1 MNSQVM
7 DHNSGTPIY
16 NDDANSNDDVNA
28 NENAILA
35 QQTNAHVETEDYDN
49 VDPSVTQAILEK
61 YDRESITR
69 HITQGPVKYI
79 IAAICILYSL
89 FHLYIT
95 FNPMPSLLQRSV
107 HVGVGFALI
116 FLIFPA
122 SKKSSRKRVA
132 WYDWIWFLLSLSGMT
147 YLIYEYQDIVT
158 SRGGMANSIDVIFSI
173 ITVICVLEGS
183 RRITGWILPILAS
196 IFLLYPF
203 VSHLDFMPDRL
214 LTRPYDMGD
223 IFGQLFLKTEGLYSV
238 AIGASV
244 TFIFLFI
251 LFGAFLA
258 RSGMGQLFNDL
269 ALALAGDKKG
279 GPAKVAVISSGF
291 MGSINGSALS
301 NVVST
306 GAFTIPLMKKV
317 GYHKDFAGAVEAS
330 ASVGGQILPPIM
342 GASAFIMAETTGLPY
357 STIALAALLPAI
369 LYYLGV
375 IAQVHFRAGRRD
387 LKGMA
392 KESLPQVKEVL
403 KARGHMLLPI
413 VFLIYLLIQ
422 NVPVGYAAAYT
433 IGFTVIVSML
443 RKETRMGFKDILG
456 ALEDGARQSLA
467 VMAACAV
474 VGIIIGVV
482 SLTSFGTVMTSSIVT
497 LGAGSLLLTLILTM
511 LASMVL
517 GMGLPSIPA
526 YIITATM
533 AAPALAGFDIPILS
547 AHMFVF
553 YFGVFAN
560 ITPPVC
566 LAAFAGAGISGGDPM
581 KTGFLSLK
589 LALAGFIVPFMFIY
603 NPAMLMIDPTDLA
616 VTAKEFPLPP
626 VIDII
631 IAVVTSV
638 IGVIG
643 LSAALEGYFKG
654 DMNVVTRLILALG
667 ALLLIYPGLITG
679 LIGGVIILGIALLNI
694 KTSKTPVLPL
704 NV

>member
-1 MNSQVM
+1 M
-7 DHNSGTPIY
+7 
-16 NDDANSNDDVNA
+16 
-28 NENAILA
+28 
-35 QQTNAHVETEDYDN
+35 
-49 VDPSVTQAILEK
+49 LEK

-69 HITQGPVKYI
+69 QITQGPVKYF
-79 IAAICILYSL
+79 IAGICILYSL

-95 FNPMPSLLQRSV
+95 FNPMPALLQRSV

-122 SKKSSRKRVA
+122 SKKSSRQHVA
-132 WYDWIWFLLSLSGMT
+132 WYDWIWFLLSLSGMA

-158 SRGGMANSIDVIFSI
+158 SRGGMANPVDVIFSI

-196 IFLLYPF
+196 IFLAYPF

-269 ALALAGDKKG
+269 ALAIAGDKKG

-317 GYHKDFAGAVEAS
+317 GYQKDFSGAVEAS

-357 STIALAALLPAI
+357 STIALAALLPAV

-387 LKGMA
+387 LKGIA
-392 KESLPQVKEVL
+392 KENLPAVKEVL

-413 VFLIYLLIQ
+413 VFLIYLLIE

-433 IGFTVIVSML
+433 IGFTVAISML
-443 RKETRMGFKDILG
+443 RKETRMGFSDILG

-474 VGIIIGVV
+474 VGVIIGVV

-497 LGAGSLLLTLILTM
+497 LGAGSLFLTLILTM

-553 YFGVFAN
+553 YFGIFAN

-603 NPAMLMIDPTDLA
+603 SPTMLMIDPTGLA
-616 VTAKEFPLPP
+616 VTAKDFPLPP
-626 VIDII
+626 ILDIVT
-631 IAVVTSV
+631 VVLTSV
-638 IGVIG
+638 TGVIALG
-643 LSAALEGYFKG
+643 AALEGYFRG
-654 DMNVVTRLILALG
+654 AMSPLTRGILAIG
-667 ALLLIYPGLITG
+667 ALLLIYPELTTG
-679 LIGGVIILGIALLNI
+679 FIGGIIVLIIAVWNI
-694 KTSKTPVLPL
+694 RTAKKPTPTLTV
-704 NV
+704 

>member
-1 MNSQVM
+1 MTSQVT
-7 DHNSGTPIY
+7 DHGSVTTKP
-16 NDDANSNDDVNA
+16 D
-28 NENAILA
+28 
-35 QQTNAHVETEDYDN
+35 AHVDTDAEAA
-49 VDPSVTQAILEK
+49 AINKAVLEK

-69 HITQGPVKYI
+69 HITQGPVKYL
-79 IAAICILYSL
+79 IAGVCILYSL

-95 FNPMPSLLQRSV
+95 FNPMPALLQRSV

-122 SKKSSRKRVA
+122 SKKSSRKSVA
-132 WYDWIWFLLSLSGMT
+132 WYDWIWFALSLSGMG

-158 SRGGMANSIDVIFSI
+158 SRGGMANQVDVIFSL
-173 ITVICVLEGS
+173 ITVVCVLEGS
-183 RRITGWILPILAS
+183 RRITGWILPILAG
-196 IFLLYPF
+196 IFLAYPF

-269 ALALAGDKKG
+269 ALAIAGHKKG

-387 LKGMA
+387 LKGIA
-392 KESLPQVKEVL
+392 KENLPAVKEVL

-413 VFLIYLLIQ
+413 VFLVFLLIK

-433 IGFTVIVSML
+433 IGFTVVISML
-443 RKETRMGFKDILG
+443 RAETRMGLSDILG

-497 LGAGSLLLTLILTM
+497 LGAGSLFFTLILTM

-553 YFGVFAN
+553 YFGIFAN

-603 NPAMLMIDPTDLA
+603 NPTMLMIDPTGLA
-616 VTAKEFPLPP
+616 VTAKDFPLPP
-626 VIDII
+626 IVDII
-631 IAVVTSV
+631 TVVVTS
-638 IGVIG
+638 ITGVIA
-643 LSAALEGYFKG
+643 LSAALEGYFRG
-654 DMNVVTRLILALG
+654 GMNTLTRVILVVG
-667 ALLLIYPGLITG
+667 ALLLIYPEITTG
-679 LIGGVIILGIALLNI
+679 IAGAVIVLGIAVFNI
-694 KTSKTPVLPL
+694 KTSEAPTPTVS
-704 NV
+704 V

>member
-1 MNSQVM
+1 MNSQVT
-7 DHNSGTPIY
+7 DHG
-16 NDDANSNDDVNA
+16 
-28 NENAILA
+28 
-35 QQTNAHVETEDYDN
+35 
-49 VDPSVTQAILEK
+49 SVTTMPDADVDKDAEADAINKAVLEK

-69 HITQGPVKYI
+69 HITQGPVKYL
-79 IAAICILYSL
+79 IAGICILYSL

-95 FNPMPSLLQRSV
+95 FNPMPALLQRSV

-122 SKKSSRKRVA
+122 SKKSSRKSVA
-132 WYDWIWFLLSLSGMT
+132 WYDWIWFALSLSGMG

-158 SRGGMANSIDVIFSI
+158 SRGGMANQVDVIFSL
-173 ITVICVLEGS
+173 ITVVCVLEGS
-183 RRITGWILPILAS
+183 RRITGWILPILAG
-196 IFLLYPF
+196 IFLAYPF

-269 ALALAGDKKG
+269 ALAIAGHKKG

-387 LKGMA
+387 LKGIA
-392 KESLPQVKEVL
+392 KENLPAVKEVL

-413 VFLIYLLIQ
+413 VFLVFLLIR

-433 IGFTVIVSML
+433 IGFTVVVSML
-443 RKETRMGFKDILG
+443 RKETRMGFSDILG

-497 LGAGSLLLTLILTM
+497 LGAGSLFFTLILTM

-553 YFGVFAN
+553 YFGIFAN

-603 NPAMLMIDPTDLA
+603 NPTMLMIDPTGLA
-616 VTAKEFPLPP
+616 VTAKDFPLPP
-626 VIDII
+626 IIDII
-631 IAVVTSV
+631 TVVVTSV
-638 IGVIG
+638 TGVIA
-643 LSAALEGYFKG
+643 LSSALEGYFRG
-654 DMNVVTRLILALG
+654 GMNTLTRVILAIG
-667 ALLLIYPGLITG
+667 ALLLIYPEITTG
-679 LIGGVIILGIALLNI
+679 IAGGIIVLGIAVLNI
-694 KTSKTPVLPL
+694 KTNGKPTPTLTV
-704 NV
+704 

>member
-1 MNSQVM
+1 MTTYQEENSSEQV
-7 DHNSGTPIY
+7 NK
-16 NDDANSNDDVNA
+16 
-28 NENAILA
+28 
-35 QQTNAHVETEDYDN
+35 Q
-49 VDPSVTQAILEK
+49 ILEK

-69 HITQGPVKYI
+69 HLTQGPVKYF
-79 IAAICILYSL
+79 IAAVCILYSL

-95 FNPMPSLLQRSV
+95 FNPMPALLQRAV
-107 HVGVGFALI
+107 HVGVGFGLI

-122 SKKSSRKRVA
+122 TKSTSRNKVA
-132 WYDWIWFLLSLSGMT
+132 WYDWIWLLLSISGVA
-147 YLIYEYQDIVT
+147 YLFYAYQDIVT
-158 SRGGMANSIDVIFSI
+158 SRGGMANHVDIIFSI
-173 ITVICVLEGS
+173 ITVLCVLEGS

-203 VSHLDFMPDRL
+203 ISHLNFMPDRL

-223 IFGQLFLKTEGLYSV
+223 IFGQLFLKTEGLYST

-269 ALALAGDKKG
+269 ALALAGHKQG
-279 GPAKVAVISSGF
+279 GPAKVAVLSSGF

-342 GASAFIMAETTGLPY
+342 GASAFIMAETTGVKY
-357 STIALAALLPAI
+357 GTIALAALLPAV

-387 LKGMA
+387 LKGIA
-392 KESLPQVKEVL
+392 KESLPRIKEVI
-403 KARGHMLLPI
+403 KVRGHMLLPI
-413 VFLIYLLIQ
+413 VFLIFLLMK
-422 NVPVGYAAAYT
+422 NVPVGYSAAYT
-433 IGFTVIVSML
+433 IAFTVVISML
-443 RKETRMGFKDILG
+443 RAETRMSINDILG

-482 SLTSFGTVMTSSIVT
+482 SLTSFGTVMTSAIVT
-497 LGAGSLLLTLILTM
+497 LGAGSLFLTLILTM

-553 YFGVFAN
+553 YFGIFAN

-566 LAAFAGAGISGGDPM
+566 LAAFAGAGIAGGDPM
-581 KTGFLSLK
+581 KTGFQALK

-603 NPAMLMIDPTDLA
+603 NPTMLMIDPTGLA

-626 VIDII
+626 IIDII
-631 IAVVTSV
+631 VVVLTSV
-638 IGVIG
+638 TGIIG
-643 LSAALEGYFKG
+643 LSAAVEGYFKG
-654 DMNVVTRLILALG
+654 LMNPIMRMLLAIG
-667 ALLLIYPGLITG
+667 ALLLIYPEVITDV
-679 LIGGVIILGIALLNI
+679 IGGFIVVGIAILNI
-694 KTSKTPVLPL
+694 KANKSNKKPVQ
-704 NV
+704 VTTI

>member
-1 MNSQVM
+1 MSTSPAEPLAATT
-7 DHNSGTPIY
+7 DP
-16 NDDANSNDDVNA
+16 DVPTA
-28 NENAILA
+28 A
-35 QQTNAHVETEDYDN
+35 QQQE
-49 VDPSVTQAILEK
+49 ILEK
-61 YDRESITR
+61 FDRESITR
-69 HITQGPVKYI
+69 KVSNKYVKWF
-79 IAAICILYSL
+79 IAAICILYAL

-95 FNPMPSLLQRSV
+95 FNPMPALLQRAV

-116 FLIFPA
+116 FLIYPA
-122 SKKSSRKRVA
+122 TKRGSRVRVA
-132 WYDWIWFLLSLSGMT
+132 WYDWLWFLMSLAGAG
-147 YLIYEYQDIVT
+147 YLIFEYQNIVT
-158 SRGGMANSIDVIFSI
+158 VRGGIPNQLDIIFSI
-173 ITVICVLEGS
+173 ITVLCVLEGT
-183 RRITGWILPILAS
+183 RRITGIILPLFALVFLA
-196 IFLLYPF
+196 YPF
-203 VSHLDFMPDRL
+203 FSHLDFMPDRL

-223 IFGQLFLKTEGLYSV
+223 IFGQLYLKTEGLYST

-251 LFGAFLA
+251 LFGAFLS

-269 ALALAGDKKG
+269 ALALAGHKQG

-291 MGSINGSALS
+291 MGSINGAAVA
-301 NVVST
+301 NVVGT

-317 GYHKDFAGAVEAS
+317 GYHRNFAGAVEAS
-330 ASVGGQILPPIM
+330 ASVGGQVLPPIM
-342 GASAFIMAETTGLPY
+342 GASAFIMAETTGVKY
-357 STIALAALLPAI
+357 STIALAAVLPAL

-387 LKGMA
+387 LKGIA
-392 KESLPQVKEVL
+392 KESLPRLKDVM

-413 VFLIYLLIQ
+413 VFLVVLLAKSI
-422 NVPVGYAAAYT
+422 PVGFAAAYT
-433 IGFTVIVSML
+433 IGFTVLMSML
-443 RKETRMGFKDILG
+443 RKETRMSFMDVLG
-456 ALEDGARQSLA
+456 ALEDGARLSLA

-553 YFGVFAN
+553 YFGIFAN

-566 LAAFAGAGISGGDPM
+566 LAAFAGAGIAGGDPM
-581 KTGFLSLK
+581 KTGFQSLK

-603 NPAMLMIDPTDLA
+603 NPTMLMIDPAGLA

-626 VIDII
+626 VMEIVM
-631 IAVVTSV
+631 VVITSV
-638 IGVIG
+638 VGVIG
-643 LSAALEGYFKG
+643 LSAAVEGYFKG
-654 DMNVVTRLILALG
+654 VMKPLMRVALAAG
-667 ALLLIYPGLITG
+667 ALLLIYPELMTDVAGAI
-679 LIGGVIILGIALLNI
+679 IVIGIAAWNV
-694 KTSKTPVLPL
+694 KTNKSVITPSAV
-704 NV
+704 

>member
-1 MNSQVM
+1 MNSK
-7 DHNSGTPIY
+7 GT
-16 NDDANSNDDVNA
+16 AHSNDLPIHSNTDS
-28 NENAILA
+28 
-35 QQTNAHVETEDYDN
+35 ETN
-49 VDPSVTQAILEK
+49 VDAELEVQAHNRAILEK

-79 IAAICILYSL
+79 IAGLCIFYSI

-95 FNPMPSLLQRSV
+95 FNPMPALLQRSV
-107 HVGVGFALI
+107 HVGIGFALI

-132 WYDWIWFLLSLSGMT
+132 WYDWAWFAFSLSGMA

-158 SRGGMANSIDVIFSI
+158 SRGGMANQMDVIFSL

-183 RRITGWILPILAS
+183 RRITGWILPILAG
-196 IFLLYPF
+196 IFLAYPF

-269 ALALAGDKKG
+269 ALAIAGHKKG

-387 LKGMA
+387 LKGIA
-392 KESLPQVKEVL
+392 KESLPAVKEVL

-413 VFLIYLLIQ
+413 VFLIFLLIR

-433 IGFTVIVSML
+433 IGFTVVISML
-443 RKETRMGFKDILG
+443 RAETRMSFSDILG

-497 LGAGSLLLTLILTM
+497 LGAGSLFLTLILTM

-533 AAPALAGFDIPILS
+533 AAPALAGFDVPILA

-553 YFGVFAN
+553 YFGIFAN

-603 NPAMLMIDPTDLA
+603 NPTMLMIDPTGLA
-616 VTAKEFPLPP
+616 VTAKDFPLPP
-626 VIDII
+626 ILDII
-631 IAVVTSV
+631 TVVVTSV
-638 IGVIG
+638 TGVIA
-643 LSAALEGYFKG
+643 LSSALEGYFKG
-654 DMNVVTRLILALG
+654 DMNPLTRAILAIG
-667 ALLLIYPGLITG
+667 ALLLIYPEITTS
-679 LIGGVIILGIALLNI
+679 LAGGIIVVGIALFNI
-694 KTSKTPVLPL
+694 KTSKTPTKTVS
-704 NV
+704 V

>member
-1 MNSQVM
+1 MNSQVT
-7 DHNSGTPIY
+7 DHG
-16 NDDANSNDDVNA
+16 
-28 NENAILA
+28 
-35 QQTNAHVETEDYDN
+35 
-49 VDPSVTQAILEK
+49 SVTTMPDADVDKNAEADAINKAVLEK

-69 HITQGPVKYI
+69 HITQGPVKYL
-79 IAAICILYSL
+79 IAGICILYSL

-95 FNPMPSLLQRSV
+95 FNPMPALLQRSV

-122 SKKSSRKRVA
+122 SKKSSRKSVA
-132 WYDWIWFLLSLSGMT
+132 WYDWIWFVLSLSGMG

-158 SRGGMANSIDVIFSI
+158 SRGGMANQVDVIFSL
-173 ITVICVLEGS
+173 ITVVCVLEGS
-183 RRITGWILPILAS
+183 RRITGWILPILAG
-196 IFLLYPF
+196 IFLSYPF

-269 ALALAGDKKG
+269 ALAIAGHKKG

-387 LKGMA
+387 LKGIA
-392 KESLPQVKEVL
+392 KENLPAVKEVL

-413 VFLIYLLIQ
+413 VFLVFLLIR

-433 IGFTVIVSML
+433 IGFTVVVSML
-443 RKETRMGFKDILG
+443 RKETRMGFSDILG

-497 LGAGSLLLTLILTM
+497 LGAGSLFFTLILTM

-553 YFGVFAN
+553 YFGIFAN

-603 NPAMLMIDPTDLA
+603 NPTMLMIDPTGLA
-616 VTAKEFPLPP
+616 VTAKDFPLPP
-626 VIDII
+626 IIDII
-631 IAVVTSV
+631 TVVVTSV
-638 IGVIG
+638 TGVIA
-643 LSAALEGYFKG
+643 LSSALEGYFRG
-654 DMNVVTRLILALG
+654 GMNTLTRVILAIG
-667 ALLLIYPGLITG
+667 ALLLIYPEITTG
-679 LIGGVIILGIALLNI
+679 IAGGIIVLGIAMLNI
-694 KTSKTPVLPL
+694 KTNGKPTPTLTV
-704 NV
+704 

>member
-35 QQTNAHVETEDYDN
+35 QQTNAHVETEDYDD

-158 SRGGMANSIDVIFSI
+158 SRGGMANSVDVIFSI

-422 NVPVGYAAAYT
+422 SVPVGYAAAYT
-433 IGFTVIVSML
+433 IGFTVVVSML

-638 IGVIG
+638 VGVIG

-679 LIGGVIILGIALLNI
+679 LIGGVIILGIAAFNI
-694 KTSKTPVLPL
+694 KGSKAPAAL